1 MTAQSRAAVG
11 VADHN
16 GWALMVCVA
25 VDTGL
30 PVILAE
36 RRVELLD
43 EGLPAQPYHHE
54 TLNMPPAK
62 AEALVRRVK
71 ASAHKHAYAAL
82 AALRDAIEPR
92 HRLALL
98 AIRKPPFAEL
108 PDSVAAVH
116 AWRPMLFAAD
126 GMLYHGA
133 ITSAAKEL
141 GIAVSLY
148 ARGNEMSD
156 ADTACGKPAGWTDSI
171 MHDVARDAASPWT
184 KEHRNAAA
192 AALAALRR

>member
-1 MTAQSRAAVG
+1 MTVQRPAAVG
-11 VADHN
+11 VADHP

-30 PVILAE
+30 PAILAQ
-36 RRVELLD
+36 RRIELLD

-54 TLNMPPAK
+54 TLNMPPGK

-71 ASAHKHAYAAL
+71 ASAHKHAHAAL

-98 AIRKPPFAEL
+98 AIREPPFAEL

-148 ARGNEMSD
+148 VRGNEMTD
-156 ADTACGKPAGWTDSI
+156 ADAACGRPAGWTDAI
-171 MHDVARDAASPWT
+171 MHDVVRDAASPWT